1 MDGQERG
8 HREAAPEARAR
19 QIIDAALIIAGWIVQ
34 DRADLNLHA
43 GPGIAV
49 RETPTA
55 TGPADYILFL
65 DGRACGVLEAKP
77 EGTTLLGVVN
87 QGADYTRAA
96 PARYPAWADPLP
108 FVYVST
114 GVETLFQDAGDPH
127 ARPRRL
133 FAPHRPDTL
142 RAMLQAGSSLRA
154 RLATLP
160 PLDPTR
166 LRPCQAEAITGVEAS
181 LAQGKPR
188 ALVSMATGA
197 GKTFT
202 ACALTHRLL
211 SPPVRMGKVLFLVDR
226 ANLGTQAKREFD
238 AFAPGGAGL
247 LFREEFAVQH
257 LQGSTIDPAA
267 SVVISTVQRLYSVL
281 RGQPFD
287 DADDERGGF
296 ERAADDAERPV
307 TYNPAI
313 PPETFDLIIVD
324 ECHRSIYGN
333 WRQVLE
339 YFDAFLVGLTATPG
353 NHTLGFFQR
362 NVVSQY
368 PFERSVADGVNVD
381 FEVWRVRTEVGERG
395 GTIPAGFT
403 VPHRDKETRRR
414 RLAALEEDRPYTP
427 GELNRAIEN
436 PNQIRT
442 VLQAYRDALPTQL
455 FPGRTEVPKTLIF
468 CQSDSHAE
476 TVTEIAREVFEQ
488 DARFAQ
494 KITYRATGRSGQELI
509 QDFRTDHL
517 FRIATT
523 VDMVATGTDIKPL
536 EVVVFLRDV
545 RSAQYFEQMRGRGAR
560 TILPTDLQRA
570 TPSAERKDR
579 FIIVDAVGV
588 TESVKTPT
596 EPLER
601 DRTLSLEALLER
613 VAFNHIDEDTCATL
627 AGRLA
632 RLERRLPDPA
642 KAELQ
647 QAAHGATL
655 TDLARALVDA
665 ADPVRIEAR
674 AREAGGTTPD
684 DDAAWDAAA
693 EALRA
698 EACRPLA
705 ANPALR
711 RAILE
716 AQRQTE
722 IIVDELT
729 PDAVLSADFDLKRA
743 TEITERFGRFLA
755 EEAGHLAALA
765 ILYARPHAQRRLTYA
780 MLQELRAAMARPPWL
795 LDDKVVWACYRRLHA
810 GQTRAPA
817 GLLTDL
823 VGLVRYAIGAR
834 TVLAPFAPDVNRNFE
849 LWLGREKKA
858 GRDYTEAQ
866 MEWLRLMKDWVASN
880 VELTLA
886 DLREASDFSS
896 RGGTARARA
905 LFGVERLTALVD
917 DLTDALVA

>member
-1 MDGQERG
+1 MDGQSRG
-8 HREAAPEARAR
+8 TREATPEARAR
-19 QIIDAALIIAGWIVQ
+19 WVIDAALATAGWLVQ
-34 DRADLNLHA
+34 DRAEVNLHA

-55 TGPADYILFL
+55 TGPADYLLFL

-77 EGTTLLGVVN
+77 EGTTLSGVVR
-87 QGADYTRAA
+87 QGDDYTRAA
-96 PARYPAWADPLP
+96 PARYPAWANPLP

-114 GVETLFQDAGDPH
+114 GAETLFQDARDPQ
-127 ARPRRL
+127 ARPRRV
-133 FAPHRPDTL
+133 FALHRPETL
-142 RAMLQAGSSLRA
+142 RAMLAAGSSLRA
-154 RLATLP
+154 RLTALP

-166 LRPCQAEAITGVEAS
+166 LRPCQAEAIAGVEAS
-181 LAQGKPR
+181 LAQGRPR

-197 GKTFT
+197 GKTYT

-211 SPPVRMGKVLFLVDR
+211 SPPVRMGRVLFLVDR

-238 AFAPGGAGL
+238 AFTPGGAGL
-247 LFREEFAVQH
+247 LFREEFTVQH
-257 LQGSTIDPAA
+257 LQGSTIDPSA
-267 SVVISTVQRLYSVL
+267 SVAISTVQRLYSVL
-281 RGQPFD
+281 RGHPFD

-307 TYNPAI
+307 TYNAAI

-353 NHTLGFFQR
+353 RHTLGFFQQ
-362 NVVSQY
+362 NMVSQY

-381 FEVWRVRTEVGERG
+381 FEVWRIRTEVGERG

-414 RLAALEEDRPYTP
+414 RLAALDDDMPYTAAQ
-427 GELNRAIEN
+427 LNRSVEN

-455 FPGRTEVPKTLIF
+455 FPGRAEVPKTLIF

-476 TVTEIAREVFEQ
+476 TVTEIAREVF
-488 DARFAQ
+488 DGDGRFAQ
-494 KITYRATGRSGQELI
+494 KITYRATGRTGQELI

-536 EVVVFLRDV
+536 EVVIFLRDV

-613 VAFNHIDEDTCATL
+613 VAFGHTDEDTCATL

-642 KAELQ
+642 RAELTQ
-647 QAAHGATL
+647 VAAGATL

-665 ADPVRIEAR
+665 ADPVCIEAR
-674 AREAGGTTPD
+674 AREAGAVTPD
-684 DDAAWDAAA
+684 DEAAWDAAA

-716 AQRQTE
+716 AQRTTE

-729 PDAVLSADFDLKRA
+729 ADAVLSADFDLNRA

-755 EEAGHLAALA
+755 EEADHLAALA

-795 LDDKVVWACYRRLHA
+795 LDDKSVWACYRRLHA

-834 TVLAPFAPDVNRNFE
+834 AVLAPFAPDVNRNFE

-880 VELTLA
+880 VELTLN
-886 DLREASDFSS
+886 DVREASDFSS

-905 LFGVERLTALVD
+905 LFGAERLPALVD
-917 DLTDALVA
+917 DLTEVLVA

>member
-1 MDGQERG
+1 MRADDDLSHTAG
-8 HREAAPEARAR
+8 PEAQAR
-19 QIIDAALIIAGWIVQ
+19 KIIDAALTAAGWIVQ
-34 DRADLNLHA
+34 SRADLNLHA

-49 RETPTA
+49 RATPTR

-65 DGRACGVLEAKP
+65 DGRACGVLEAKA

-87 QGADYTRAA
+87 QGAGYARAA
-96 PARYPAWADPLP
+96 PAGYRARADPLP
-108 FVYVST
+108 FIYVSS
-114 GVETLFQDAGDPH
+114 GAETLFQDARDPQ

-133 FAPHRPDTL
+133 FAPHRPETL
-142 RAMLQAGSSLRA
+142 RAMLQAGDSLRA

-160 PLDPTR
+160 PLDPAG
-166 LRPCQAEAITGVEAS
+166 LRPCQAEAIAAVETS
-181 LAQGKPR
+181 LSAGKQR

-238 AFAPGGAGL
+238 AFAPTGPGL
-247 LFREEFAVQH
+247 LFREEFTVQH
-257 LQGSTIDPAA
+257 LQHARIDPAA

-281 RGQPFD
+281 RGQPLD
-287 DADDERGGF
+287 EADDERGGF
-296 ERAADDAERPV
+296 ERGADDAERPV

-324 ECHRSIYGN
+324 ECHRSIYGT

-339 YFDAFLVGLTATPG
+339 YFDAFLIGLTATPG
-353 NHTLGFFQR
+353 RHTLGFFQQ
-362 NVVSQY
+362 NMVSEY

-381 FEVWRVRTEVGERG
+381 FEVWRIRTEVGERG
-395 GTIPAGFT
+395 GTIPAGFV

-414 RLAALEEDRPYTP
+414 RFAALDEDRPYAP
-427 GELNRAIEN
+427 GELNRAVEV

-468 CQSDSHAE
+468 CQSDPHAE
-476 TVTEIAREVFEQ
+476 TVTEIAREVFEG

-536 EVVVFLRDV
+536 EVVIFLRDV

-560 TILPTDLQRA
+560 SISPVDLQRA

-601 DRTLSLEALLER
+601 DRTLSLEALLDR
-613 VAFNHIDEDTCATL
+613 VAFGHIDEDTCATL

-632 RLERRLPDPA
+632 RLERRLPEPA
-642 KAELQ
+642 KAELRDL
-647 QAAHGATL
+647 ADGATL
-655 TDLARALVDA
+655 TDLSRALVDA

-674 AREAGGTTPD
+674 LRASGTGTD
-684 DDAAWDAAA
+684 DDAAWNATA
-693 EALRA
+693 EALRE

-705 ANPALR
+705 ANPPLR
-711 RAILE
+711 RRMVEL
-716 AQRQTE
+716 QRESE
-722 IIVDELT
+722 IIIDELT
-729 PDAVLSADFDLKRA
+729 ADAVLSADFDLRRA

-755 EEAGHLAALA
+755 EEGDRLAALT
-765 ILYARPHAQRRLTYA
+765 ILYTRPHAERRLTYA
-780 MLQELRAAMARPPWL
+780 MLQELRQAMARPPWL
-795 LDDKVVWACYRRLHA
+795 LDDRAVWACYRRLHA

-817 GLLTDL
+817 GVLTDL

-834 TVLAPFAPDVNRNFE
+834 AVLGPFAPDVNRNFE

-858 GRDYTEAQ
+858 GREYTEAQ
-866 MEWLRLMKDWVASN
+866 MEWMRLMKDWVAGN
-880 VELTLA
+880 VDLTMD

-896 RGGTARARA
+896 RGGTAKARA
-905 LFGVERLTALVD
+905 LFGAERLPALVD
-917 DLTDALVA
+917 DLSDALVA